1 MSFLDRPLTDR
12 EGRSHRYLRISLT
25 EACNLRCIYC
35 RPEEDVQPNVRSIPY
50 EQCMQIVQL
59 AARFGFR
66 KVRLTGGEPLLHP
79 EIGKILQGIATLS
92 GIEDVSLTTNGTLL
106 RDRIQELKR
115 GGVRRINISLDSL
128 QEETYARITRGGS
141 LSKVL
146 DGIEAALQAGLHPV
160 KLNVVLL
167 KGINEGEIPQF
178 LAFARDNPVHV
189 RFIECMPFLPSAAE
203 LFIPTDIVKQR
214 AREAGIPLVPTVP
227 PETKRLLDGPA
238 ELFRIP
244 GGEGLVGLIHPMSH
258 HFCNQCNRLRVT
270 AEGSLRPCLLQDRE
284 VPLGSDLP
292 DPDRAYQ
299 AFREALQLKSP
310 FHSMGI
316 PLVSTGAPLD
326 SMGAPPALKAP
337 IEEPT
342 KPGELPPVGRLPAT
356 KIHLKK
362 MYAIGG

>member
-1 MSFLDRPLTDR
+1 
-12 EGRSHRYLRISLT
+12 
-25 EACNLRCIYC
+25 
-35 RPEEDVQPNVRSIPY
+35 
-50 EQCMQIVQL
+50 MQIVHL

-79 EIGKILQGIATLS
+79 EIEKILQGIATLS

-146 DGIEAALQAGLHPV
+146 DGIETALRAGLKPV

-167 KGINEGEIPQF
+167 KGINEGEILQF
-178 LAFARDNPVHV
+178 LSFARDNPVHV

-203 LFIPTDIVKQR
+203 LLIPTDIVKQR
-214 AREAGIPLVPTVP
+214 AREAGIPLVPIVP
-227 PETKRLLDGPA
+227 PKTKGLLDGPA

-244 GGEGLVGLIHPMSH
+244 GGKGLVGLIHPMSH
-258 HFCNQCNRLRVT
+258 HFCSQCNRLRVT

-284 VPLGSDLP
+284 VPLGSALL
-292 DPDRAYQ
+292 DPDKAYQ
-299 AFREALQLKSP
+299 LFQEALELKSP

-316 PLVSTGAPLD
+316 PLESTGGPLD
-326 SMGAPPALKAP
+326 SMGAPPDLKAP

-342 KPGELPPVGRLPAT
+342 KPGELPPVGRLPGT
-356 KIHLKK
+356 KIPLKK

>member
-1 MSFLDRPLTDR
+1 MSLLDMPLLDR

-35 RPEEDVQPNVRSIPY
+35 RPEEDTQPTVPSLPY
-50 EQCMQIVQL
+50 EQCIQIVKL

-79 EIGKILQGIATLS
+79 EIEKILRGITTLP

-115 GGVRRINISLDSL
+115 GGVRRINISLDSF
-128 QEETYARITRGGS
+128 QGETYARITRGGS
-141 LSKVL
+141 LSQVL

-178 LAFARDNPVHV
+178 LSFARDNPIHV
-189 RFIECMPFLPSAAE
+189 RFIECMPFLPSATT
-203 LFIPTDIVKQR
+203 LFVPTDIVKQR
-214 AREAGIPLVPTVP
+214 AREAGIPLIPTVP
-227 PETKRLLDGPA
+227 SGLKELDGPA
-238 ELFRIP
+238 ELYRIP
-244 GGEGLVGLIHPMSH
+244 GGRGIVGLIHPLSH
-258 HFCNQCNRLRVT
+258 HFCTQCNRLRVT
-270 AEGSLRPCLLQDRE
+270 AEGSLRPCLLRDQEISLQR
-284 VPLGSDLP
+284 VLP

-299 AFREALQLKSP
+299 AFREALQLKRPS
-310 FHSMGI
+310 HSMGI
-316 PLVSTGAPLD
+316 PLVSMGVPLD
-326 SMGAPPALKAP
+326 SEGAPSNREVP
-337 IEEPT
+337 IEEPA
-342 KPGELPPVGRLPAT
+342 KPGDRSLAGRIPI
-356 KIHLKK
+356 KR